1 MVLGINIDNDSPER
15 IKKFVAAE
23 NLEYRML
30 LRGDR
35 VGFRDYHCRAFPTL
49 YWIDRE
55 GTIVAR
61 DYGLLSPS
69 TLEERATTI
78 LRR

>member
-1 MVLGINIDNDSPER
+1 
-15 IKKFVAAE
+15 
-23 NLEYRML
+23 ML

-55 GTIVAR
+55 GIIVAR
-61 DYGLLSPS
+61 DYGLLSPGE
-69 TLEERATTI
+69 LEERARTI
-78 LRR
+78 TGR